1 MIKEK
6 KKEKTNNKNID
17 NKKKLSVYDLI
28 RKEKYIPQFKS
39 LIEETVKV
47 GKISF
52 TKIKRFFTPD
62 VLDSDDFNRVLNHLK
77 IKGIILKR
85 RNRGPNNA
93 NSNLLKKQKGLLKNY
108 LKVKLEPVI
117 RLECILKKWVQLTY

>member
-17 NKKKLSVYDLI
+17 NKKKLSVYNLI

-52 TKIKRFFTPD
+52 TKIKRFFTSI
-62 VLDSDDFNRVLNHLK
+62 VSF
-77 IKGIILKR
+77 
-85 RNRGPNNA
+85 
-93 NSNLLKKQKGLLKNY
+93 
-108 LKVKLEPVI
+108 
-117 RLECILKKWVQLTY
+117 